1 MEVKSTAEKTKTNK
15 TEILDILTLEG
26 SAKESSDKQGTST
39 NTTSS
44 TEKNKDLEKEDK
56 TQMEKPTIV
65 LGTNWSRHN

>member
-26 SAKESSDKQGTST
+26 SAKDSSDKQGMPT
-39 NTTSS
+39 NITSS

-56 TQMEKPTIV
+56 TQLEKPTII